1 MDQFKGYRSSRL
13 RKNSAHGNHYQPKSV
28 NSPHY
33 VTIHH
38 RQLALIIIGLQT
50 LDNGTNVIQLET
62 AVGAAIKSFEGAL
75 GTENLTKSRIQPSLR
90 LNRVLFCLFLQ
101 VSMFLER
108 ASFR

>member
-1 MDQFKGYRSSRL
+1 MDQFEGYRSSRL
-13 RKNSAHGNHYQPKSV
+13 RKNSPHGNHYQPKSV

-38 RQLALIIIGLQT
+38 RQLALIVIGLQT

-75 GTENLTKSRIQPSLR
+75 GNQKI
-90 LNRVLFCLFLQ
+90 
-101 VSMFLER
+101 
-108 ASFR
+108 